1 VANAM
6 RGPPLEKQSTVAT
19 LEDGRGLTKMM
30 GFRGVEAAAELT
42 SRVGSEDSA
51 EMAAHGGGG

>member
-1 VANAM
+1 M

-42 SRVGSEDSA
+42 SCVGSEDSA